1 MTESSSALNESLKAG
16 NPEAWSEAMSLF
28 CDRLSRAAWI
38 LCGDFNTAQDLVQ
51 ETFAEAMSS
60 VSRFEGRSDPYT
72 WLHGILR
79 HRYLLLR
86 RKKRRF
92 LRWLSLF
99 GRRETIESTHA
110 AGRDPVIGGETR
122 IGIIEAV
129 WRLSLK
135 HREVVLLRYIEE
147 KKVFEIAA
155 FLSISEGTVKSRL
168 HYALRRLRENLGAE
182 SATVT
187 RPAENID
194 EM

>member
-1 MTESSSALNESLKAG
+1 
-16 NPEAWSEAMSLF
+16 
-28 CDRLSRAAWI
+28 
-38 LCGDFNTAQDLVQ
+38 
-51 ETFAEAMSS
+51 
-60 VSRFEGRSDPYT
+60 
-72 WLHGILR
+72 
-79 HRYLLLR
+79 
-86 RKKRRF
+86 
-92 LRWLSLF
+92 
-99 GRRETIESTHA
+99 
-110 AGRDPVIGGETR
+110 VIGGETR